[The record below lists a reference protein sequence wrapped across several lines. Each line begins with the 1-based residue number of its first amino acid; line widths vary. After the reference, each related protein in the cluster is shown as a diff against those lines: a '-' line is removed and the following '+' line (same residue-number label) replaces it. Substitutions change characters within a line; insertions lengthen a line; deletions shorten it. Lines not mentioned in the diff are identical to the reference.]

1 MNSIFKTSKEN
12 PITLFSKDFDNNG
25 FIDPILA
32 FRSFDGKD
40 YPYAL
45 RHNLIDQIKS
55 LKKKFPDYES
65 FKNADIT
72 TIFNA
77 EQLAGATKLELN
89 TLSSLIL
96 INNGNFNFEVKQLP
110 IEAQFSPIYAIATD
124 DFDNDGDQDIVL
136 GGNLYNVK
144 PEVGR
149 YDASYGVYLE
159 NDGKMNFKS
168 YHDGK
173 GFTLKGEIRDF
184 ISNNK
189 TLIVARN
196 SDSLAIFKY

>member
-1 MNSIFKTSKEN
+1 M
-12 PITLFSKDFDNNG
+12 LFRSNG
-25 FIDPILA
+25 FTDPILA
-32 FRSFDGKD
+32 FRADNGKD

-65 FKNADIT
+65 FKNADM
-72 TIFNA
+72 TIIFDS
-77 EQLAGATKLELN
+77 EQLDEAIKLEVN

-96 INNGNFNFEVKQLP
+96 INNGNFNFEVKLLP
-110 IEAQFSPIYAIATD
+110 IEAQFSPIYAIAAE

-136 GGNLYNVK
+136 GGNLYSVK

-159 NDGKMNFKS
+159 NDGNMNFKS
-168 YHDGK
+168 FKNGK
-173 GFTLKGEIRDF
+173 GFKLNGEIRD
-184 ISNNK
+184 ISINNK
-189 TLIVARN
+189 KLIVARN